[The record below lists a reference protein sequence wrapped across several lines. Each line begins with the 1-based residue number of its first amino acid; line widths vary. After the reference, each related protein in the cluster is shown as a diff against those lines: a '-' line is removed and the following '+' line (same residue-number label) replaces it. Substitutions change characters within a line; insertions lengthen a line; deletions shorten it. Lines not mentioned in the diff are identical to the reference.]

1 MYQPSNSREIK
12 GLVFNIQRFSVH
24 DGPGIRTTVFMKGCL
39 LKCLWCSNPE
49 SQDFFPDLMVIDSHC
64 RVCGACAAACPQGA
78 ISIVKEK
85 DRRIDR
91 DKCDRCFVC
100 IDACI
105 YASLQLCGN
114 SMGVT
119 EVLDEIMKDM
129 DFYKNSDG
137 GVTISGGEALGQ
149 AEFVA
154 HLLAACKKEALHTAL
169 DTSGYAPW
177 RDMEKILPLIDLIL
191 WDIKHLDPLEHKR
204 ATGVGNKLIL
214 KNLKRASRRKRLW
227 LRMPL
232 IADFNDSPEHVKSLT
247 DLGQKVGAEKIS
259 LLPYHEGG
267 KSKCHQLG
275 RSYRFPRARTPGDEH
290 INLLKGIIKN
300 QGLKV
305 TIGS

>member
-1 MYQPSNSREIK
+1 MYLSSNSRKKK

-24 DGPGIRTTVFMKGCL
+24 DGPGIRTTVFMKGCP

-64 RVCGACAAACPQGA
+64 RACTACAAACPQDA
-78 ISIVKEK
+78 ISIIKEK
-85 DRRIDR
+85 SRQIDR
-91 DKCDRCFVC
+91 GKCNRCFVC
-100 IDACI
+100 IDVCI

-119 EVLDEIMKDM
+119 EVFNEVMKDM

-149 AEFVA
+149 TEFVA

-177 RDMEKILPLIDLIL
+177 KDMKKILPLVDLIL
-191 WDIKHLDPLEHKR
+191 WDIKHLDPHEHKR
-204 ATGVGNKLIL
+204 TTGVGNKLIL
-214 KNLKRASRRKRLW
+214 QNLKRASRGKRLW

-232 IADFNDSPEHVKSLT
+232 IADFNDSREHVEALAV
-247 DLGQKVGAEKIS
+247 LGQKVGAEKIS

-267 KSKCHQLG
+267 KYKCHQLG
-275 RSYRFPRARTPGDEH
+275 RPYRFSRARAPGEEH
-290 INLLKGIIKN
+290 IDLLKGIIEK
-300 QGLKV
+300 QRLKV